1 MRALSS
7 LVLTTTYVVT
17 TILIWRSSS
26 KVVEEQREARAQD
39 RQPLITADLEVDGER
54 HLAHFVL
61 RNVGAGIARAVRF
74 KIDPPFENPKK
85 PQLGLTS
92 DKPFVQ
98 RGVPIMVAGKEI
110 RTLVGVFGDWGGSHR
125 AQTPG

>member
-1 MRALSS
+1 M
-7 LVLTTTYVVT
+7 
-17 TILIWRSSS
+17 
-26 KVVEEQREARAQD
+26 
-39 RQPLITADLEVDGER
+39 ITADLEVDGER

-110 RTLVGVFGDWGGSHR
+110 RTLVGVFGDWGGISQGADTR
-125 AQTPG
+125 LMCLGPAETDQQSSASSMSSTSKY